1 MQIEAHVPEIPVV
14 LLCNPAYPMKQW
26 LQREAMILSVIKGR
40 FILFIF
46 IQGRI
51 EKMGNLSK
59 SKIKFYIW
67 DNRLRSCTQFS
78 PRGKCSPGAYSLH

>member
-1 MQIEAHVPEIPVV
+1 MQIEAHGPEIPVV

-26 LQREAMILSVIKGR
+26 LQREAMIFSVIKGR

-51 EKMGNLSK
+51 EKMGTLSK
-59 SKIKFYIW
+59 SKIKFCMW
-67 DNRLRSCTQFS
+67 DNKLRSYTQFA
-78 PRGKCSPGAYSLH
+78 PQGKCTPGANLLH